1 VDILRSVW
9 KTAAARPIGP
19 AAGGGPGGSMARAIW
34 SGSISFGMVSIPV
47 KLYGAT
53 ESKDISFHL
62 LHATCGTRV
71 KQMRWCPTDEVEVP
85 WSETVRGYEYAKGE
99 YVKLTPEDFEQL
111 PLPSRHTID
120 LTAFVEESEID
131 PVYYER
137 SYYLAPD
144 ERAAKPYAL
153 LMKAMERKNLTAL
166 ATITIRNKEQLCAI
180 RPKDGAIMLETLYY
194 PDEVRAAEVDT
205 GGAKVTDRELDMA
218 NTLIELLRKPFEPEE
233 YQDHYREALSQ
244 LIEAKLEGRDVVK
257 APAARETQVI
267 DLADALRKS
276 VEAARKGGKPK
287 PATKSATRRPART
300 ARRTRKVS

>member
-1 VDILRSVW
+1 
-9 KTAAARPIGP
+9 
-19 AAGGGPGGSMARAIW
+19 MARAIW

-62 LHATCGTRV
+62 LHATCGTRL

-85 WSETVRGYEYAKGE
+85 WNETVRGYEYAKGE

-111 PLPSRHTID
+111 PLPSRHIID
-120 LTAFVEESEID
+120 LSAFVEESEID

-144 ERAAKPYAL
+144 ERAEKPYAL
-153 LMKAMERKNLTAL
+153 LMKAMEKKGLTAL

-180 RPKDGAIMLETLYY
+180 RPKAGTIMLETLYY
-194 PDEVRAAEVDT
+194 PDEVRATEVDT

-218 NTLIELLRKPFEPEE
+218 NTLIDLLRKPFEPEE
-233 YQDHYREALSQ
+233 YHDHYREALSQ

-257 APAARETQVI
+257 APAARETKVI

-276 VEAARKGGKPK
+276 VEAARKGGKAK
-287 PATKSATRRPART
+287 PAAKSATRRPAART